1 MMMMTSGKMIHRMAN
16 QLSPCPFRTK
26 MKMKTHGLR
35 RHGYR
40 FHLTRNSSQWRRPGK
55 QIGLFTEG
63 GFQGA
68 VLVISPTIGL
78 VT

>member
-1 MMMMTSGKMIHRMAN
+1 MMMTSGKMIHWVAN
-16 QLSPCPFRTK
+16 QLSPCPFRTR
-26 MKMKTHGLR
+26 MKMKTRGLR

-40 FHLTRNSSQWRRPGK
+40 FQLTRNSSPWRRPGK

-63 GFQGA
+63 DFQGA
-68 VLVISPTIGL
+68 VLAISPTIGL